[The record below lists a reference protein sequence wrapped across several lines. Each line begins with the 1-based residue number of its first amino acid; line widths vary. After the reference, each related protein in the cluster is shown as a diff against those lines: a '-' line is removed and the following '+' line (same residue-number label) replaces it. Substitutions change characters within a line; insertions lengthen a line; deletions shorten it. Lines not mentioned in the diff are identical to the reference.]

1 MKRRRAPVGSAFARF
16 GYRAPH
22 YLSRVTSYRGGTRL

>member
-1 MKRRRAPVGSAFARF
+1 MKRYSAPIGSGFARF

-22 YLSRVTSYRGGTRL
+22 YLSRVANYRGGTRL